1 HHNPYHYS
9 MCSLS
14 NASPLINHFSSS
26 ISVILDSINDH
37 SLAPTS
43 SNLMNVMP
51 ANADQNNASATK
63 WSGEFESLHSEEGSQ
78 SGISAS
84 MVQKE
89 SGTMTLSIDST
100 GEVSGNGTGHFYYKS
115 VFINPGLT
123 CTVTGDS
130 AFE

>member
-1 HHNPYHYS
+1 MVARPKCRKPYYDRYWF
-9 MCSLS
+9 LS
-14 NASPLINHFSSS
+14 NDLSLISHFSRS
-26 ISVILDSINDH
+26 ISVILAAIIVL
-37 SLAPTS
+37 SLAPAS

-123 CTVTGDS
+123 
-130 AFE
+130 